1 MSGPPVRWTPLLRG
15 TDRSTRIADVPG
27 VGRLLVERSQKH
39 ARNFCGYID
48 DEKVAEG
55 GSRDLAQAETA
66 KVARQRLIW
75 KGHAE
80 VMAHKA
86 AFTAAASPVQ
96 ELLHLREDVAE
107 AQAILA
113 NILERIAR
121 LLPHIK
127 KDDAA

>member
-1 MSGPPVRWTPLLRG
+1 MSGPPVRWLLLNG
-15 TDRSTRIADVPG
+15 RSSSRIADVPG

-39 ARNFCGYID
+39 ARSFCGYIN
-48 DEKVAEG
+48 DEKVAEC
-55 GSRDLAQAETA
+55 GSRDVAKTETA

-86 AFTAAASPVQ
+86 AFTAAISPVQ

-113 NILERIAR
+113 NILERVAR